1 MPLSMIT
8 FSSSVKLAYTAD
20 LGSSFLETN
29 FDKKTERF
37 EPEIRSIETPPFPGG
52 VAMAHILSVSVITVI
67 HSLKYSCMLSV
78 CVSFL
83 I

>member
-1 MPLSMIT
+1 MPLSMIS

-20 LGSSFLETN
+20 LGSSFLDTN

-37 EPEIRSIETPPFPGG
+37 EPEIRNIETPPFPGG
-52 VAMAHILSVSVITVI
+52 VAMAHILSLSVITLI
-67 HSLKYSCMLSV
+67 HSLRCP
-78 CVSFL
+78 C